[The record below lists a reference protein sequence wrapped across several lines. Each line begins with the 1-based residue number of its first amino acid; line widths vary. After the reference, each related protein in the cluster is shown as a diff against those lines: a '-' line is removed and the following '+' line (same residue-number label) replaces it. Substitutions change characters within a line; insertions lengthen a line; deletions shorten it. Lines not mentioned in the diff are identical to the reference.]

1 MAARQHNGSS
11 LNNTNASI
19 DATSE
24 DDVTPNATVD
34 VTPTTNAYNES
45 ENNGPSKQSKIIN
58 ILDYLMKD
66 NSYLMYDIFA

>member
-11 LNNTNASI
+11 LNNTTASI